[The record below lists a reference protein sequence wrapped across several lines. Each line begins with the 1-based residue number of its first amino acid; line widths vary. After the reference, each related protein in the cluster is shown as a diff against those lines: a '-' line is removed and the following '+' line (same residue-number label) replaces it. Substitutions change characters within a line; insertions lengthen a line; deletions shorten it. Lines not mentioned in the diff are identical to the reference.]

1 MDPDAHMSSAP
12 LVSVI
17 MNCYN
22 GEKYLAQAIDSV
34 LAQSYANWEIVFW
47 DNQSTDR
54 SAEIFKGYADPRL
67 KYFRAPTHTWLY
79 EARNYALAEGSG
91 ELLAFL
97 DVDDWWLPD
106 KLEKQVLLFS
116 DPQVGIVCSN
126 YWFEHEVKNKRWLAL
141 KRPPPTGWV
150 LDDLLKSYFVGLP
163 TLMVRRSAVASLD
176 HPFDPR
182 YHVLG
187 DTDLVIRLSNRWK
200 LGCAYEPLAVYRIH
214 QNNET
219 AKHVGRLIEEYK
231 CWLADLQQVD
241 AFRSSAGFQ
250 STKNLAKYIEAMHRI
265 LHSDRAGALRLA
277 RGLPWG
283 RPKLKLCLATLLPAS
298 VARRIKN

>member
-1 MDPDAHMSSAP
+1 MSSAP

-67 KYFRAPTHTWLY
+67 KYFRAPTHNRLY
-79 EARNYALAEGSG
+79 AARNYALAEGSG

-97 DVDDWWLPD
+97 DVDDWWLPN
-106 KLEKQVLLFS
+106 KLERQVPLFA

-126 YWFEHEVKNKRWLAL
+126 YWCEHEVKNKRWLAL
-141 KRPPPTGWV
+141 KRPPPTGRV
-150 LDDLLKSYFVGLP
+150 LDDLLKFYFVGLL

-176 HPFDPR
+176 HAFDPR

-187 DTDLVIRLSNRWK
+187 DAELVIRLSNQWK
-200 LGCAYEPLAVYRIH
+200 LGCAYEPLAVYRLH

-219 AKHVGRLIEEYK
+219 AKHLNLGGVIDEYK
-231 CWLADLQQVD
+231 WWLADLQQVD

-250 STKNLAKYIEAMHRI
+250 SIKNVATYVEAMHR
-265 LHSDRAGALRLA
+265 LLRADRAGALRLA

-283 RPKLKLCLATLLPAS
+283 MPKLKLCLAAFLPTS
-298 VARRIKN
+298 ITRKIKN